1 MRHWQKFPKAMK
13 IPDLIVKMAEGV
25 GRDKLLHALVSAILA
40 LAVKVLLMVCCVP
53 YAWAAALAIIITI
66 AVGIWKE
73 TQDKT
78 FDWKD
83 LAADVVGAIVG
94 GV

>member
-1 MRHWQKFPKAMK
+1 M
-13 IPDLIVKMAEGV
+13 VEGV

-40 LAVKVLLMVCCVP
+40 LVVKVLLMVCCVQ

-66 AVGIWKE
+66 GVGIWKE
-73 TQDKT
+73 TKDKT